1 MATGTDSLTA
11 RGGPRANVATGVL
24 VGAGVGA
31 ALVALLWVF
40 GTVVARPPQSLP
52 ATSVAAWTVLGA
64 ALGTVTIIRRAS
76 VAASSLAVLVVAA
89 VFGWVTSWAPLE
101 AVANFP
107 GSWITVGVLA
117 AVVVGRAAR

>member
-1 MATGTDSLTA
+1 MATGTDSVTA
-11 RGGPRANVATGVL
+11 RGRPLANVATGVF
-24 VGAGVGA
+24 VGAGVGV

-52 ATSVAAWTVLGA
+52 ATSAAVWAVLGA
-64 ALGTVTIIRRAS
+64 ALGTVTLIRQPS

-89 VFGWVTSWAPLE
+89 GFGWVTSWAPLE

-107 GSWITVGVLA
+107 GTWVTVGVLA
-117 AVVVGRAAR
+117 AVVMGRAVR